1 MLLAWRYKLGI
12 KRYGETNTESAAKAS
27 ANARAIVSEILNFGV
42 TQQQILR
49 VAYLLSLELENREMM
64 IDIST
69 CIKEY
74 VDDLGEPKKNN
85 VIET

>member
-1 MLLAWRYKLGI
+1 MDI
-12 KRYGETNTESAAKAS
+12 KKYGVTSLETSAKEVTM
-27 ANARAIVSEILNFGV
+27 AREIVSEVLDFGV
-42 TQQQILR
+42 SQQQILR

-69 CIKEY
+69 CVKKHM
-74 VDDLGEPKKNN
+74 DSLGEPQKKS

>member
-1 MLLAWRYKLGI
+1 MDI
-12 KRYGETNTESAAKAS
+12 KRYGTTGMEQAAKDS
-27 ANARAIVSEILNFGV
+27 QQARDIVSEILSFGV

-49 VAYLLSLELENREMM
+49 VAYLLSLELENREAMVG
-64 IDIST
+64 IST

-74 VDDLGEPKKNN
+74 VDQLGDSPKKS

>member
-1 MLLAWRYKLGI
+1 LDI
-12 KRYGETNTESAAKAS
+12 KRYGETDTESAAKAS
-27 ANARAIVSEILNFGV
+27 AGARDIVSEILNFGV

-85 VIET
+85 IIET

>member
-1 MLLAWRYKLGI
+1 MDI
-12 KRYGETNTESAAKAS
+12 KKYGVTSLETSAKEVTM
-27 ANARAIVSEILNFGV
+27 AREIVSEVLNFGV
-42 TQQQILR
+42 SQQQILR

-69 CIKEY
+69 CVKKHM
-74 VDDLGEPKKNN
+74 DSLGEPQKKS

>member
-1 MLLAWRYKLGI
+1 MT
-12 KRYGETNTESAAKAS
+12 EMESAAKES
-27 ANARAIVSEILNFGV
+27 KQAREIVSEILNFGV

-49 VAYLLSLELENREMM
+49 VTYLLSLELENREAM
-64 IDIST
+64 IGIST

-74 VDDLGEPKKNN
+74 VDQLGDSPKKS

>member
-1 MLLAWRYKLGI
+1 MTF
-12 KRYGETNTESAAKAS
+12 KRFGTTTLEQTAKESQQC
-27 ANARAIVSEILNFGV
+27 REIVAEILNFGV

-49 VAYLLSLELENREMM
+49 VAYLLSLELENRDAMM
-64 IDIST
+64 EIST

-74 VDDLGEPKKNN
+74 VDNLGDTPKKS

>member
-1 MLLAWRYKLGI
+1 MDI
-12 KRYGETNTESAAKAS
+12 KRYGTTGLEQSSKDS
-27 ANARAIVSEILNFGV
+27 KQAREIVSEILNFGV

-49 VAYLLSLELENREMM
+49 IAYLLSLELENREAMVE
-64 IDIST
+64 ISA

-74 VDDLGEPKKNN
+74 VDQLGDSPKKS